1 MFASSCLAGVWIKLL
16 SCFGGWPLIGF
27 HFRLETFAYFFKRFC
42 PYLVNLWKIGN
53 FLKKKIIASWSVSLC
68 HCVQYH
74 LHPCHPDI
82 NAFGRLSFQSLV
94 SFVPNVCPC
103 IAAQPDQAS
112 QRKSVPQCPPHTA
125 LIRKNSFLNVG

>member
-1 MFASSCLAGVWIKLL
+1 M
-16 SCFGGWPLIGF
+16 
-27 HFRLETFAYFFKRFC
+27 
-42 PYLVNLWKIGN
+42 
-53 FLKKKIIASWSVSLC
+53 SLC

-112 QRKSVPQCPPHTA
+112 QRKSVPQCPPTHPVSPPHSLDQKKQLPKCTLNIS
-125 LIRKNSFLNVG
+125 LILLVRERLDLQ